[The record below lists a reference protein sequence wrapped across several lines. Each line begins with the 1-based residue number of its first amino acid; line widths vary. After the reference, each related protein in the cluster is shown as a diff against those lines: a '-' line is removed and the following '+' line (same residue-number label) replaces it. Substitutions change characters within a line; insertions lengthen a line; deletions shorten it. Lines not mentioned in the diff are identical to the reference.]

1 MSGTLN
7 YLGTIELREYYILSY
22 NILDNGPV
30 DKWQIQVSC
39 LNIIYPLELDKLKV
53 FFR

>member
-22 NILDNGPV
+22 NILDDGPV
-30 DKWQIQVSC
+30 DKWQIQVS
-39 LNIIYPLELDKLKV
+39 
-53 FFR
+53 